1 MTMARPTRG
10 GGSATAARNRL
21 LPEGRVA
28 GPMPWV
34 IAIMM
39 CLMVLA
45 GAAALALSSATRA
58 MSADLAG
65 GATIQIVE
73 ADAERRAQAVRA
85 LTGGLRGA
93 PGILSVRPVAEDVL
107 MAQLRPW
114 LGSDVEGDML
124 PVPALIDVELGQGQG
139 LGQGLGQGQGKGGPG
154 IIGLRR
160 LVERI
165 APQARVE
172 AHADFLA
179 PVAGLT
185 ATLGWIALAL
195 VLLMAVATG
204 AVVILA
210 ARSAY
215 DAHQGTIDILHLM
228 GATDVQ
234 IARLFQRRI
243 ALDAL
248 FGSALGFVVAL
259 LAILLVGQRLAAT
272 GSELLQATALS
283 PLAWAALVALPVA
296 GVALATLTAR
306 MTVLRALGR
315 RL

>member
-1 MTMARPTRG
+1 MTLPMPG
-10 GGSATAARNRL
+10 DGATAARNRL

-45 GAAALALSSATRA
+45 GAASLALSSATRT

-65 GATIQIVE
+65 GATIQIVD
-73 ADAERRAQAVRA
+73 ADAERRTQAVMALTRA
-85 LTGGLRGA
+85 LGGA
-93 PGILSVRPVAEDVL
+93 QGISSVRPVPEDAL

-114 LGSDVEGDML
+114 LGPDAEADML
-124 PVPALIDVELGQGQG
+124 PVPALIDVELA
-139 LGQGLGQGQGKGGPG
+139 PG
-154 IIGLRR
+154 RGDAGIARLRQI
-160 LVERI
+160 VTRI
-165 APQARVE
+165 VPQARVE

-185 ATLGWIALAL
+185 GTLGWIGLAL
-195 VLLMAVATG
+195 MLLMATATA

-210 ARSAY
+210 ARSAH
-215 DAHQGTIDILHLM
+215 DAHRGTIDILHLM
-228 GATDVQ
+228 GATDIQ

-248 FGSALGFVVAL
+248 FGSTLGFVVAL
-259 LAILLVGQRLAAT
+259 LAILLVGRRLAAT
-272 GSELLQATALS
+272 GSELLQAAMLS
-283 PLAWAALVALPVA
+283 PLAWGALVALPIA

>member
-1 MTMARPTRG
+1 MKMTLPMPG
-10 GGSATAARNRL
+10 DGATAARNRL

-45 GAAALALSSATRA
+45 GAASLALSTATRA

-73 ADAERRAQAVRA
+73 ADAESRAEAVTALTHALGGAQGISSVRA
-85 LTGGLRGA
+85 VPQDA
-93 PGILSVRPVAEDVL
+93 L

-114 LGSDVEGDML
+114 LGPDAEADML
-124 PVPALIDVELGQGQG
+124 PVPALIDVELA
-139 LGQGLGQGQGKGGPG
+139 PG
-154 IIGLRR
+154 RGEAGIARLRQI
-160 LVERI
+160 VTRI
-165 APQARVE
+165 VPQARVE

-185 ATLGWIALAL
+185 ATLGWIGLAL
-195 VLLMAVATG
+195 VLLMAAATA

-210 ARSAY
+210 ARSAH
-215 DAHQGTIDILHLM
+215 DAHRSTIDILHLM

-248 FGSALGFVVAL
+248 FGSTLGFVVAL
-259 LAILLVGQRLAAT
+259 LAILLVGRRLAAT
-272 GSELLQATALS
+272 GSELLQAAMLS
-283 PLAWAALVALPVA
+283 PLAWAALVALPIA
-296 GVALATLTAR
+296 GIALATLTAR